1 MFFRKKKKIREYNG
15 LFNGHFIDV
24 KAFYALEFDCLASI
38 SFISE
43 LDTSSAYGYLVE
55 HLQKEIIAIY
65 QHTYFD
71 HTENEL
77 FFNNTIFVLSG
88 KRMIE
93 LSTNY
98 CTVLHTCQQH
108 QWGSALIKSLASFR
122 LAQNGNTIGFTWQ
135 TAMN

>member
-1 MFFRKKKKIREYNG
+1 MEYNG

-43 LDTSSAYGYLVE
+43 LDTSKAYSYLVE
-55 HLQKEIIAIY
+55 NLQKEITAIY

-71 HTENEL
+71 HTENEM

-93 LSTNY
+93 LSAHY

-108 QWGSALIKSLASFR
+108 PWGSALIKDLAAFR
-122 LAQNGNTIGFTWQ
+122 VAQSEHTIGFTWQ